1 MANRLIPSGQSE
13 GSVNL
18 GTYSFTGV
26 TSVSL
31 PNNVFSNAF
40 DNYQIHMNFKQITSA
55 GNLSI
60 RFRSAGSDIATSGY
74 YLGAQGWSSAGAA
87 INRSVSDGSAFILNG
102 ATTQKADDTLANSVN
117 VTVFNALSTARKNIF
132 YDFTYWN
139 SSDVQN
145 ALTGGGFNS
154 TGSVGDSLT
163 FLTSA
168 GTMTG
173 NVYVYGMRK

>member
-1 MANRLIPSGQSE
+1 MGSKLLPSVLSE

-18 GTYSFTGV
+18 GAYSFTGV

-40 DNYQIHMNFKQITSA
+40 DNYQIHMNFKQITTA

-74 YLGAQGWSSAGAA
+74 YSGAQGWSSAGAA
-87 INRSVSDGSAFILNG
+87 INRAVSNGSAFILNG
-102 ATTQKADDTLANSVN
+102 ATTQKADDALANSVN
-117 VTVFNALSTARKNIF
+117 VTVFNTLSTARKNIV

-145 ALTGGGFNS
+145 SLTGGGFNS
-154 TGSVGDSLT
+154 TPSVADSLT

-173 NVYVYGMRK
+173 TVYVYGMRK

>member
-13 GSVNL
+13 GSVDL
-18 GTYSFTGV
+18 GAYSFTGV

-31 PNNVFSNAF
+31 PNNVFSTAF

-60 RFRSAGSDIATSGY
+60 RFRSAGSDIATSAY
-74 YLGAQGWSSAGAA
+74 YMGAQGWSSAGAA
-87 INRSVSDGSAFILNG
+87 INRSVSNGSAFILNG
-102 ATTQKADDTLANSVN
+102 ATTQKADGAFTNTANVLIAN
-117 VTVFNALSTARKNIF
+117 PLSGERKNVI

-145 ALTGGGFNS
+145 SLTGGGFNS

-173 NVYVYGMRK
+173 TVYVYGMRK

>member
-1 MANRLIPSGQSE
+1 MASKLLPSAQSE
-13 GSVNL
+13 GSVDL

-31 PNNVFSNAF
+31 PNNVFSTAF
-40 DNYQIHMNFKQITSA
+40 DNYQVVFNFKQITTA

-87 INRSVSDGSAFILNG
+87 INRVASNGSAFILNG
-102 ATTQKADDTLANSVN
+102 ATAQKADDVLANSVN
-117 VTVFNALSTARKNIF
+117 VTVFNALSTVRKNIF
-132 YDFTYWN
+132 YQFTYWN
-139 SSDVQN
+139 SADVQN
-145 ALTGGGFNS
+145 SLTGGGFNS

-173 NVYVYGMRK
+173 TVYVYGMRK